1 MNNTEGRKFKSSAVS
16 SNYKDITRRTRW
28 LKVQGLDLLTGP
40 LDGKTLYLDN
50 DKIEALLFKLGDHLN
65 FEDLMAVKSE
75 INQIS

>member
-28 LKVQGLDLLTGP
+28 LKVQGLDLLAGP

-50 DKIEALLFKLGDHLN
+50 DKIGPELLSLAPL
-65 FEDLMAVKSE
+65 
-75 INQIS
+75 